1 METHKGL
8 IYSRVFRD
16 PWFFPAFPRVSTGP
30 GFGYLI
36 EKALYL
42 KKIQSISIF
51 HKFNM

>member
-16 PWFFPAFPRVSTGP
+16 PWSFPAFPKVSPGP

-42 KKIQSISIF
+42 KKILSISIF
-51 HKFNM
+51 YKLNI